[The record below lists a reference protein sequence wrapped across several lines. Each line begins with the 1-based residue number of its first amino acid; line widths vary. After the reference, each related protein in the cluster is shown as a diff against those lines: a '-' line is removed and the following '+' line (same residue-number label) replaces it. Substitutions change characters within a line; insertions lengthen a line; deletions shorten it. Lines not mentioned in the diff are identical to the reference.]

1 MTDTNGN
8 TIYYEYSVSGKLT
21 RVTNQMGN
29 RTEYMYDKADRLIYL
44 CQHGTGIK
52 DIRETWYERNALG
65 QVESITDALGEKEC
79 LKYDAL
85 ARVIQRIDKEGNS
98 TEFSYAADGRLEH
111 ILYEDQSEVEMEYT
125 PQRMLA
131 KVKDWAGEI
140 KIERNVQ
147 GMPVR
152 VTDHAGRTVSY
163 EWGMN
168 GERRSMTYPG
178 GKEVSFLYDK
188 MLRLEEVIK
197 TEPGKETVRIA
208 YCYDEEGRLAEKH
221 MPGGIK
227 TTWHYNAYGELEE
240 LIHEDS
246 GGILDRY
253 LYEYDDVG
261 NKVAVAKKRRG
272 LPQECGYYT
281 YGYDSAGR
289 LICVEKDGK
298 KMKSY
303 TYDSFGNRTGMEDYS
318 KDSKITYEYNT
329 LNQLVKEEKW
339 NGGSASAI
347 ERKTYAY
354 DKRGNL
360 IEEYQDGNLVHSYIY
375 NAMNRL
381 GNAMNQDGASAV
393 YHYNG
398 LGQRIGRDKE
408 EYLLDLTSAENN
420 LLEII
425 AGDGKQDF
433 YWDVNVS
440 FMEETEMPSRYFLAD
455 ELGSPVRVLYGTGKG
470 DTYGYDEFGNDLY
483 KKDGYT
489 ASDACGQESGQ
500 PFGYTGYRYDEISG
514 TYFAQAREYQP
525 EKGRFL
531 SKDKDKYISVGDPSS
546 VNLYSY
552 CKNSPLNYVD
562 ISGNEVIIVSGGND
576 DYNEDEVGH
585 YQYMFVE
592 PALKN
597 VNDSIAAG
605 TPKEDITWLV
615 IDAGY
620 SDTQLNN
627 FQETAD
633 KLGVNFVPVSDKTEF
648 SNYINTKNG
657 GTTRSEDKITEMAIF
672 SHGQCPRYS
681 GSEENQL
688 SFALYVENLK
698 GILPEN
704 IDFTQS
710 DIASLNSN
718 AFDKTITT
726 FYSCNAGTNDF
737 NGNSFAQ
744 TWSNKTGGLSYG
756 IKNGR
761 TYYGT
766 INMAGSWGFHA
777 GDFTFLPGEVWNKAF
792 DTELW
797 QAKTKRKEDRALKG
811 YSDLGSLNYP
821 WLVSWAG
828 DMDVFFSSGVFD
840 RGWRIFSPE
849 CSTE

>member
-1 MTDTNGN
+1 M
-8 TIYYEYSVSGKLT
+8 
-21 RVTNQMGN
+21 
-29 RTEYMYDKADRLIYL
+29 
-44 CQHGTGIK
+44 
-52 DIRETWYERNALG
+52 
-65 QVESITDALGEKEC
+65 
-79 LKYDAL
+79 
-85 ARVIQRIDKEGNS
+85 
-98 TEFSYAADGRLEH
+98 
-111 ILYEDQSEVEMEYT
+111 
-125 PQRMLA
+125 
-131 KVKDWAGEI
+131 
-140 KIERNVQ
+140 
-147 GMPVR
+147 
-152 VTDHAGRTVSY
+152 
-163 EWGMN
+163 
-168 GERRSMTYPG
+168 
-178 GKEVSFLYDK
+178 
-188 MLRLEEVIK
+188 
-197 TEPGKETVRIA
+197 
-208 YCYDEEGRLAEKH
+208 
-221 MPGGIK
+221 
-227 TTWHYNAYGELEE
+227 
-240 LIHEDS
+240 
-246 GGILDRY
+246 
-253 LYEYDDVG
+253 
-261 NKVAVAKKRRG
+261 
-272 LPQECGYYT
+272 
-281 YGYDSAGR
+281 
-289 LICVEKDGK
+289 
-298 KMKSY
+298 
-303 TYDSFGNRTGMEDYS
+303 
-318 KDSKITYEYNT
+318 
-329 LNQLVKEEKW
+329 
-339 NGGSASAI
+339 
-347 ERKTYAY
+347 
-354 DKRGNL
+354 
-360 IEEYQDGNLVHSYIY
+360 
-375 NAMNRL
+375 
-381 GNAMNQDGASAV
+381 
-393 YHYNG
+393 
-398 LGQRIGRDKE
+398 
-408 EYLLDLTSAENN
+408 LDLTSAENN

-433 YWDVNVS
+433 YWDANVS
-440 FMEETEMPSRYFLAD
+440 FMEETGMPPRYFLAD

-470 DTYGYDEFGNDLY
+470 NAYGYDEFGNDLY

-688 SFALYVENLK
+688 SFALHVENFRD
-698 GILPEN
+698 N
-704 IDFTQS
+704 ITREDVDFTQS
-710 DIASLNSN
+710 DIASLDSR

-726 FYSCNAGTNDF
+726 FYSCNAGTKDD

-761 TYYGT
+761 TFYAP
-766 INMAGSWGFHA
+766 INMAGSWGFHV
-777 GDFTFLPGEVWNKAF
+777 GDFTIAPGELWNKVF

-797 QAKTKRKEDRALKG
+797 QEKTKRKADRALKG

-821 WLVSWAG
+821 CLVSWSG
-828 DMDVFFSSGVFD
+828 DTDVLLSLGAFD
-840 RGWRIFSPE
+840 RGWRTFSPE